1 MSCNNKSYRQGWKPA
16 AGWRG
21 GKVRIAYHFPS
32 TSPSSMY
39 AMRTLRGFTLIEVLI
54 AMTLLSIMVVLLFT
68 SLRICA
74 QSWEKGENKITEV
87 NEVAVVYYF
96 FHRHLTSAI
105 PLWND
110 FTAKDGSQPEAGA
123 ATEKADKI
131 FSFQGKKQSL
141 EFVSVFPASA
151 ARAGMQLFSIQ
162 LQEEDDEQVI
172 KVTLTPFF
180 PVSEGEEWH
189 QEEEVL
195 IRHVSD
201 FALTYFG
208 PTGDTGESSWQDEWL
223 QKEVQPRLV
232 KISINTTN
240 GVFWPEMIIELKVS
254 GAVSGAG
261 NESNTANVT
270 EPAGALD

>member
-1 MSCNNKSYRQGWKPA
+1 MSCNHKSYRQGWKPA
-16 AGWRG
+16 GNWCG
-21 GKVRIAYHFPS
+21 GKVRIAYHFPN
-32 TSPSSMY
+32 TTPSSKY

-54 AMTLLSIMVVLLFT
+54 AMTLLSIMVVLLFS

-74 QSWEKGENKITEV
+74 QSWEQGENKITEV
-87 NEVAVVYYF
+87 NEVAVVYSF
-96 FHRHLTSAI
+96 FHRHLSPAI

-110 FTAKDGSQPEAGA
+110 FTAKDGSQLEAGA
-123 ATEKADKI
+123 GTEKADKI

-151 ARAGMQLFSIQ
+151 ARSGLQLFSIQ

-180 PVSEGEEWH
+180 PVSAGEEWR
-189 QEEEVL
+189 QEEVVL
-195 IRHVSD
+195 LRHVSD
-201 FALTYFG
+201 FELAYFG
-208 PTGDTGESSWQDEWL
+208 ATGDAGESSWQDEWL
-223 QKEVQPRLV
+223 EKDAQPRLV

-254 GAVSGAG
+254 SAVAGAE
-261 NESNTANVT
+261 NESNMANDT